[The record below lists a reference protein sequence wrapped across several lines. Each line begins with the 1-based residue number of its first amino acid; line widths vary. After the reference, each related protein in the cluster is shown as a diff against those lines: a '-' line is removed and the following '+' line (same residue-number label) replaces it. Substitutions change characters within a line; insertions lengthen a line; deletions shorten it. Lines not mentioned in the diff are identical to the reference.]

1 MNNVRDDSKFSNQC
15 VLVFNRGTLVLFFYK
30 CGTNVLLGLSIK
42 CNPKRYESTDHFEK
56 YKGIKKRDMCGNTKC
71 QCA

>member
-1 MNNVRDDSKFSNQC
+1 MEETIVSLATSVPQN
-15 VLVFNRGTLVLFFYK
+15 LIGTHWFYFYK
-30 CGTNVLLGLSIK
+30 CGTNVLLILSIK
-42 CNPKRYESTDHFEK
+42 CNPKKYESTNHFEK